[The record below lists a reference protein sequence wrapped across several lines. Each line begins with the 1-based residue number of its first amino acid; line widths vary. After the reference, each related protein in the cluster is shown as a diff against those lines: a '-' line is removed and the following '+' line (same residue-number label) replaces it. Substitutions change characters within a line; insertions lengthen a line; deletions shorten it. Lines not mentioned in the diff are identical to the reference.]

1 MNSLNLLIIETII
14 CLIMLIIM
22 YKKYKIEGLYTYTII
37 SLVLSFLMSL
47 KKVSVYDY
55 DVNLGIIPLVTT
67 FTSFN
72 IVIQKKGVE
81 ETKKFLL
88 TVLSTTLI
96 SYFIFLLIS
105 YMNSSNINLFTNAS
119 YDNIFRDSLRIYFAN
134 IVTVLY
140 GLLLN
145 LNTPCLISMASL
157 TINYLFLVWCT
168 ITFKG
173 INVIYIA
180 IILILVLISE
190 AVLDNFGDLIK
201 SIPLAIID
209 CAAIQVISL
218 LYEYITNE
226 EFSFLLLIV
235 LFLSILFVF
244 LYYTYNLFRGINNI
258 VIKHKKLKKKNYK
271 I

>member
-1 MNSLNLLIIETII
+1 MDIKTINSDLINFFAVAVVF
-14 CLIMLIIM
+14 LIGVAISF
-22 YKKYKIEGLYTYTII
+22 KI
-37 SLVLSFLMSL
+37 FC
-47 KKVSVYDY
+47 
-55 DVNLGIIPLVTT
+55 
-67 FTSFN
+67 
-72 IVIQKKGVE
+72 
-81 ETKKFLL
+81 KKFK
-88 TVLSTTLI
+88 
-96 SYFIFLLIS
+96 F
-105 YMNSSNINLFTNAS
+105 NSKNIE
-119 YDNIFRDSLRIYFAN
+119 
-134 IVTVLY
+134 LY

-145 LNTPCLISMASL
+145 LITPSLISMASL

-209 CAAIQVISL
+209 CIAIQIISL

-226 EFSFLLLIV
+226 EFSILLLIV